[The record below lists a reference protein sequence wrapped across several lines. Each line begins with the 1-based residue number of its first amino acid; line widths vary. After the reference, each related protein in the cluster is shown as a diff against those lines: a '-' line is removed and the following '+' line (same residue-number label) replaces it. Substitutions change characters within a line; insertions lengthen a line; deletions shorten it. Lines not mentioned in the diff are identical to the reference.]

1 METEKTTLVDP
12 SDPLKPSNVVVPTP
26 QQPQAK
32 VFVPADRRL
41 HAGLNRVTSI
51 GRHGNQAILAT
62 GTHIFECPTEEVADL
77 SPADVLVSRKEILV
91 SYKREGDQ
99 VRIAVGTSDGTSDPD
114 RSFTAKDFLLSEQ
127 TEGLS
132 FDMSYQIVSIE
143 WRTSEIL
150 LILRHQER
158 YLLHTIRNRGGRK
171 TGIID
176 TLGSEL
182 MLAMNAP
189 QEYVFVIRT
198 EESGCYHA
206 PRIERKP

>member
-1 METEKTTLVDP
+1 METKKTAPVDS

-41 HAGLNRVTSI
+41 HAGLNRVTSM

-62 GTHIFECPTEEVADL
+62 GTHIFECSTKEMTGL
-77 SPADVLVSRKEILV
+77 SPTDVLVSEREILV
-91 SYKREGDQ
+91 SFKRENDQ
-99 VRIAVGTSDGTSDPD
+99 VRIAVKTGDDTTDPE

-132 FDMSYQIVSIE
+132 FDTPYPIVSIE

-150 LILRHQER
+150 LILRHQGR

-182 MLAMNAP
+182 MLATSAP
-189 QEYVFVIRT
+189 QKYVFVVRT
-198 EESGCYHA
+198 DESGCHHS